1 MSDIAELIASNRSYR
16 RFSADR
22 RPTKDELFGM
32 IDCARLSA
40 SAGNLQRLYFS
51 AVFDERECKSVF
63 ENIAFAAYFGSWRP
77 SEKEAPGAYVII
89 WSRSELDVNLAI
101 DAGIAAQ
108 SILLAAREMG
118 YGGCMFRSFKKNEL
132 VKTLGKNDF
141 VPVLVIA
148 LGTPAE
154 TVVITDVKN
163 DNIKYYRDENG
174 VHYVPKRAL
183 EDIII

>member
-1 MSDIAELIASNRSYR
+1 MSYIAELIASNRSYR

-22 RPTKDELFGM
+22 RPTRDELFGM
-32 IDCARLSA
+32 IDCARLGA

-51 AVFDERECKSVF
+51 AVYDEKDCASVF
-63 ENIAFAAYFGSWRP
+63 ENIAFAAYLGSWRP
-77 SEKEAPGAYVII
+77 AAEEAPGAYVII
-89 WSRSELDVNLAI
+89 WSCSEPDANLAI

-108 SILLAAREMG
+108 SILLCARDMG
-118 YGGCMFRSFKKNEL
+118 YGGCMFRSIKKNEL
-132 VKTLGKNDF
+132 VKALGKSGF

-154 TVVITDVKN
+154 TVVLTDVK
-163 DNIKYYRDENG
+163 DGNIRYYRDENG